1 MFKQPFISRFTDGVR
16 KTGWKHRRHL
26 AALAALSAIAVIEW
40 CFRGFSEPRKKPI
53 VLNHKWL
60 STPICLLTHRLKSDT
75 KRSSTS
81 DS

>member
-1 MFKQPFISRFTDGVR
+1 MTVFETVRRGSIPRWGTDKVFDEEIFMS
-16 KTGWKHRRHL
+16 
-26 AALAALSAIAVIEW
+26 AAASAIAVIEW
-40 CFRGFSEPRKKPI
+40 CFGGFSEPRKKPI